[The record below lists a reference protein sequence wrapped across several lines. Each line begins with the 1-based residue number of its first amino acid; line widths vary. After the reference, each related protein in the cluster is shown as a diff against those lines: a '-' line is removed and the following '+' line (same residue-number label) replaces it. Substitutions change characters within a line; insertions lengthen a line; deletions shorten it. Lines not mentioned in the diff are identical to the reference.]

1 MTGKPNHFTFW
12 HSGLIIIRGIV
23 ITMLAKKSS
32 KNQITLPKSIVASF
46 EGVDYFDVS
55 THDGHI
61 ILEPVHT
68 AQASEVRTF

>member
-1 MTGKPNHFTFW
+1 
-12 HSGLIIIRGIV
+12 
-23 ITMLAKKSS
+23 MLAKKSS

-55 THDGHI
+55 THDGRI

-68 AQASEVRTF
+68 TQASEVRSKLESLGIRETDIDLAIKYARSKSK